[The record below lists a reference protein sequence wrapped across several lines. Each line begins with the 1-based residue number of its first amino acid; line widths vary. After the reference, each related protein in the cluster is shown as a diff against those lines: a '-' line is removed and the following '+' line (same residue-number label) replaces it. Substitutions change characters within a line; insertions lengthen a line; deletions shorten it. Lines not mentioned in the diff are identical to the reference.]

1 MPDFYAELTKIQDF
15 LTRGGPVLLAILGLT
30 FVMWSLIIERLVYL
44 RTGHIEEVRR
54 VVAEWKAREDSH
66 SWNALQIRRL
76 LVAGVALKLKRSI
89 GLIKTCVALCP
100 LLGLLG
106 TVTGMISV
114 FEVMALL
121 GGGSPRAMADGV
133 SRATIPTMAGMVAAI
148 SGIYLSVWLERRADA
163 ELRKT
168 ADLLTRSE

>member
-1 MPDFYAELTKIQDF
+1 MAELYSEVAQIQDF
-15 LTRGGPVLLAILGLT
+15 LNRGGPVLLAIMGVT
-30 FVMWSLIIERLVYL
+30 FVMWALIIERLVYL
-44 RTGHIEEVRR
+44 RTGHIQEVKR
-54 VVAEWKAREDSH
+54 VVREWKARTDSQ
-66 SWNALQIRRL
+66 SWYALQIRRS
-76 LVAGVALKLKRSI
+76 LVADVAIKLKRSI

-100 LLGLLG
+100 LLGLMG

-148 SGIYLSVWLERRADA
+148 SGIYLSVWLERRAAA
-163 ELRKT
+163 EIRKT
-168 ADLLTRSE
+168 EDLLTHSE